1 MVKSSLVGA
10 TRAQFFVP
18 RVARW
23 FRAGPADGKASPDIM
38 TDPQQPDI
46 DESATAS
53 ANEAPRSE
61 DVNATAATA
70 EPKPTAT
77 KARTRTAVK
86 NADAQDPSPETKI
99 DANETVPATTRTRA
113 NKEPKAAP
121 NAAAGLPGGPY
132 AIIETGGK
140 QYRVRVGDTV
150 QVERLAADAGSD
162 LTIDRVL
169 LLVGDGSTR
178 IGTPVV
184 EGAAVT
190 ARVDD
195 HFRGEKLIIFK
206 YKAKK
211 RYRRRTGHRQELTRL
226 TITAIQG

>member
-1 MVKSSLVGA
+1 
-10 TRAQFFVP
+10 
-18 RVARW
+18 
-23 FRAGPADGKASPDIM
+23 M
-38 TDPQQPDI
+38 TDPQQPDL
-46 DESATAS
+46 DASATAPADDS
-53 ANEAPRSE
+53 ARS
-61 DVNATAATA
+61 DDGDATEVTA
-70 EPKPTAT
+70 ETQPAAAKAT
-77 KARTRTAVK
+77 KRTSAKKT
-86 NADAQDPSPETKI
+86 DAPDETPETAI
-99 DANETVPATTRTRA
+99 DAKATVPAATRTRA
-113 NKEPKAAP
+113 KKASKAAP
-121 NAAAGLPGGPY
+121 DAAAKLPGGPY

-169 LLVGDGSTR
+169 LLGGDGSTR

-211 RYRRRTGHRQELTRL
+211 RYRRRTGHRQDLTRL
-226 TITAIQG
+226 TITNIQG